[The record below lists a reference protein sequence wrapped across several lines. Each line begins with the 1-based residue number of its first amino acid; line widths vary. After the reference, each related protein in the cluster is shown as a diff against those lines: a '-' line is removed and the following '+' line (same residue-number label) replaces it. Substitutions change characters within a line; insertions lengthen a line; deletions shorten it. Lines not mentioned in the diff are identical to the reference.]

1 MNLLT
6 ADIGSTYTKLT
17 AIDSTQKRIIATS
30 TAFTTIETDVMEGFN
45 KAYSKLKNIAPNF
58 NYDKLYCCSSA
69 AGGLKMVA
77 IGLVPDLTSKAAKL
91 AASSAGAKVVKSYAF
106 ELSPDEQNE
115 IQNIN
120 ADLILLSGGTDGGNK
135 EVIIQNAKRLTEI
148 EGNFRVIVAGN
159 KSATSEVTEIFRAA
173 NKQFV
178 ITENVMPSFN
188 KLNIEPAR
196 EKIKELFINHI
207 IEAKGL
213 NKLQEMSD
221 NDIIPTPL
229 SVLMACEL
237 LSEGTSDIDG
247 MGDLVGI
254 DIGGATTDIYSI
266 AVGKPTVAN
275 TIIKGLP
282 EPKSKRSVE
291 GDLGMRYSL
300 GSLRD
305 EINMESL
312 LKSTSIDK
320 DMMDG
325 WINKCINLP
334 ESLAERGSVE
344 QTIEEYLAFYAA
356 KIAIERHVGKYE
368 LVYTPLGETFAL
380 TGKDLSNIRTVIGIG
395 GVIVNAMNPIE
406 ILKSVEKSPADIN
419 YAKPTNPN
427 YFIDKSYILSSMGL
441 LSNEHP
447 HLAHKLLR
455 ENIMQMNLN
464 N

>member
-17 AIDSTQKRIIATS
+17 AIDSIQRRIIATS
-30 TAFTTIETDVMEGFN
+30 SAFTTVETDVLAGFN
-45 KAYSKLKNIAPNF
+45 RAYSKLKNISPNF
-58 NYDKLYCCSSA
+58 SYDKLYCCSSA

-77 IGLVPDLTSKAAKL
+77 IGLVPELTSKAAKL

-106 ELSPDEQNE
+106 ELSPNEQKE
-115 IQNIN
+115 IQNID

-135 EVIIQNAKRLTEI
+135 EVILQNAKKLAEI

-159 KSATSEVTEIFRAA
+159 KSATSEITEIFRAA

-213 NKLQEMSD
+213 NKLQEMSN

-237 LSEGTSDIDG
+237 LSEGTTEVEGIG
-247 MGDLVGI
+247 ELIAI

-266 AVGKPTVAN
+266 AEGNPTLTN
-275 TIIKGLP
+275 TIIKGLH

-305 EINMESL
+305 ELNLASF
-312 LKSTSIDK
+312 LKSASIEK
-320 DMMDG
+320 DIIDG
-325 WINKCINLP
+325 WINKCINRP
-334 ESLAERGSVE
+334 ETLAERESVE
-344 QTIEEYLAFYAA
+344 QDIEEYLAFSAA
-356 KIAIERHVGKYE
+356 KIAVERHVGKYE
-368 LVYTPLGETFAL
+368 LVYTPFGESFAL
-380 TGKDLSNIRTVIGIG
+380 TGKDLSNIKTVIGIG

-406 ILKSVEKSPADIN
+406 ILKTVEKSPEDIN
-419 YAKPTNPN
+419 YAKPLKPDF
-427 YFIDKSYILSSMGL
+427 FIDESYIFSSMGL
-441 LSNEHP
+441 LSKEYP

-455 ENIMQMNLN
+455 EYIVQINTN

>member
-17 AIDSTQKRIIATS
+17 AIDSIQKKIIATS
-30 TAFTTIETDVMEGFN
+30 SAFTTIETDVLEGFN
-45 KAYSKLKNIAPNF
+45 KAYTKIKKTAPNF

-77 IGLVPDLTSKAAKL
+77 IGLVPELTSKAAKL

-106 ELSPDEQNE
+106 ELSSNEQKE
-115 IQNIN
+115 IQNID

-135 EVIIQNAKRLTEI
+135 EVIIQNAKKLTEI

-159 KSATSEVTEIFRAA
+159 KSAISEITEIFRAT

-213 NKLQEMSD
+213 NKLQKMSD

-229 SVLMACEL
+229 SVLTACEL
-237 LSEGTSDIDG
+237 LSEGTTDVEGIG
-247 MGDLVGI
+247 ELIAI

-266 AVGKPTVAN
+266 AEGYPTVTN

-300 GSLRD
+300 GSLSD
-305 EINMESL
+305 ELNLASF
-312 LKSTSIDK
+312 LKSASIEK
-320 DMMDG
+320 DIFDG
-325 WINKCINLP
+325 WINKCINRP
-334 ESLAERGSVE
+334 ESLAERESVE
-344 QTIEEYLAFYAA
+344 QVIEEFLAFSAA
-356 KIAIERHVGKYE
+356 KIAVERHVGKYE
-368 LVYTPLGETFAL
+368 LIYTPLGESFAL
-380 TGKDLSNIRTVIGIG
+380 TGKDLSNIITVIGIG
-395 GVIVNAMNPIE
+395 GVIANAMNPIE
-406 ILKSVEKSPADIN
+406 ILKSVEKSPEDVN
-419 YAKPTNPN
+419 YAKPLKPDF
-427 YFIDKSYILSSMGL
+427 FIDESYIFSSMGL
-441 LSNEHP
+441 LSKEHP
-447 HLAHKLLR
+447 NLAHKLLK
-455 ENIMQMNLN
+455 ENIVQIN
-464 N
+464 

>member
-17 AIDSTQKRIIATS
+17 AINTVQEKIIATAI
-30 TAFTTIETDVMEGFN
+30 AFTTIETDVLEGFN
-45 KAYSKLKNIAPNF
+45 NAYSKIKNTAPSF

-77 IGLVPDLTSKAAKL
+77 IGLVPELTSKAARL

-106 ELSPDEQNE
+106 ELSPDEQRE

-159 KSATSEVTEIFRAA
+159 KSATSEITQIFKAS

-213 NKLQEMSD
+213 NKLQEMAE

-237 LSEGTSDIDG
+237 LSNGTSDVEG
-247 MGDLVGI
+247 MGDLVAI
-254 DIGGATTDIYSI
+254 DIGGATTDMYSI
-266 AVGKPTVAN
+266 AEGKPTVAN

-282 EPKSKRSVE
+282 EPRSKRSVE

-300 GSLRD
+300 SSLRD
-305 EINMESL
+305 EINLESL
-312 LKSTSIDK
+312 SKSAQVDMGIIDC
-320 DMMDG
+320 
-325 WINKCINLP
+325 WINRCIDRP
-334 ESLAERGSVE
+334 ESIAKSGSAEQV
-344 QTIEEYLAFYAA
+344 IEEYLAHSAA
-356 KIAIERHVGKYE
+356 KIAIERHVGKYD

-380 TGKDLSNIRTVIGIG
+380 TGKDLANIETVIGIG

-406 ILKSVEKSPADIN
+406 ILKSVEKSPEDIN
-419 YAKPTNPN
+419 YAKPIRPD
-427 YFIDKSYILSSMGL
+427 YLIDKRYIFSSMGL
-441 LSNEHP
+441 LSKDYP
-447 HLAHKLLR
+447 SLAVKLLK
-455 ENIMQMNLN
+455 ENTVKIN
-464 N
+464 